1 MTYVVWK
8 IQVKENGIFTF
19 YLLFLKMYLILVF

>member
-8 IQVKENGIFTF
+8 IQVKENRIFTF